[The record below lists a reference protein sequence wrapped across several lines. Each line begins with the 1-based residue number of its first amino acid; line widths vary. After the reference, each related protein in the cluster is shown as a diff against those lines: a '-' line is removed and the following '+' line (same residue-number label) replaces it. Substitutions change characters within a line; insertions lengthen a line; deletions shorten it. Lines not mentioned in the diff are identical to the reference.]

1 MDIPQHSKPQGL
13 ERLTSYVS
21 LLKPT
26 GIPTVAIG
34 GISKER
40 ITHVKQT
47 GVNGI
52 ALVSAITKATNI
64 EAAVIELNQELEA
77 AYAD

>member
-1 MDIPQHSKPQGL
+1 MPSKPQGL
-13 ERLTSYVS
+13 KRLASYVS

-26 GIPTVAIG
+26 DIPTVAIG
-34 GISKER
+34 GISKDR
-40 ITHVKQT
+40 IAHVKQT

-52 ALVSAITKATNI
+52 ALVSAITKAANT
-64 EAAVIELNQELEA
+64 EAAVIELNQEVEA